1 VVLGVLATVAL
12 VGVIIGG
19 IALVVRGGRS
29 GFDWAPR
36 SLVRIYLYVAS
47 LAGIVVLVVGLSSVL
62 NAGFAAAFGDSFV
75 YGDSSLISPV
85 PACAPTTDPNVK
97 CVPGGVGVDQQD
109 FTQQQLRANA
119 RRRADDLIKGVT
131 FTAFG
136 ALFWGAHW
144 MARRGVIADETSPGL
159 RRGYL
164 MLGTVVFGLTTVV
177 LLPTGI
183 YQALSYLILPTD
195 AGVYRPG
202 VSDSLAGG
210 LVTLPVWLIYLWL
223 VVRDLRAESGGR
235 RFYRA
240 GPPPD
245 APSGVGAPNRPN
257 PSEFRRGAEAVPPG
271 APPSRGERP

>member
-1 VVLGVLATVAL
+1 MVLGVLAVVAI
-12 VGVIIGG
+12 VGVIIGA

-29 GFDWAPR
+29 GFDWTPR
-36 SLVRIYLYVAS
+36 SLVRIYLYIAS

-75 YGDSSLISPV
+75 YGDSSLITPV

-97 CVPGGVGVDQQD
+97 CVPDTSQD
-109 FTQQQLRANA
+109 FTQQRLRENA
-119 RRRADDLIKGVT
+119 RRRADDLIRGVT
-131 FTAFG
+131 FTVFG

-144 MARRGVIADETSPGL
+144 MARRGVIGGGETSSGL

-183 YQALSYLILPTD
+183 YQALSYLILPAD
-195 AGVYRPG
+195 PGVYRPG

-240 GPPPD
+240 EPPPD
-245 APSGVGAPNRPN
+245 APSGVGAPNRPSS
-257 PSEFRRGAEAVPPG
+257 SEFRRGADAVSPG
-271 APPSRGERP
+271 APPSSGERP